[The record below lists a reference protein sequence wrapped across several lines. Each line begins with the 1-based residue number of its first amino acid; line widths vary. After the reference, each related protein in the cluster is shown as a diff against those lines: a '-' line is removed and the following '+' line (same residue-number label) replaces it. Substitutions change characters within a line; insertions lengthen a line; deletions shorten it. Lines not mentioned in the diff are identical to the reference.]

1 MIRVMIVDD
10 NPVIRGGLVG
20 LLALRDDM
28 TVVGQAGTG
37 KDAIVQARANSP
49 DVVLMDVRMPVMDG
63 VEATAHLAVDTKVL
77 ILTYTEDQEMVGKAI
92 QAGARGY
99 LVHGHFTPEELGEAI
114 VKVHE
119 GGAHLSPTVAPTLF
133 DLVRQRDHG
142 PYPHAVRQEGLTER
156 ELEVMNQVAT
166 GRTNAQIAKHLYLSE
181 KTIKNHINRLYTKLG
196 VQNRAEAIAAWL
208 GTNVDAN

>member
-1 MIRVMIVDD
+1 MIRIMIVDD
-10 NPVIRGGLVG
+10 NPVIRGGLAG
-20 LLALRDDM
+20 LLGLRDDM

-37 KDAIVQARANSP
+37 KDAIVQARAHKP
-49 DVVLMDVRMPVMDG
+49 HVVLMDVRMPVMDG
-63 VEATAHLAVDTKVL
+63 VEATAHLAADTKVL
-77 ILTYTEDQEMVGKAI
+77 MLTYTEDQEMVGKAI

-142 PYPHAVRQEGLTER
+142 PGPVAAMEEALTER
-156 ELEVMNQVAT
+156 ELEVMNQIAT

-181 KTIKNHINRLYTKLG
+181 KTIKNHINRVYTKLG

-208 GTNVDAN
+208 GTDVAAK

>member
-20 LLALRDDM
+20 LLGLRDDM
-28 TVVGQAGTG
+28 RVVGQAGTG
-37 KDAIVQARANSP
+37 KDAIVQARAHRP
-49 DVVLMDVRMPVMDG
+49 HVILMDVRMPVMDG
-63 VEATAHLAVDTKVL
+63 VEATAHLALDTKVL
-77 ILTYTEDQEMVGKAI
+77 MLTYTEDQEMVGKAI

-114 VKVHE
+114 VKVHG

-142 PYPHAVRQEGLTER
+142 PEPLAAMHEGLTER
-156 ELEVMNQVAT
+156 ELEVMNQIAT
-166 GRTNAQIAKHLYLSE
+166 GRTNAQIAEHLYLSE
-181 KTIKNHINRLYTKLG
+181 KTIKNHINRVYTKLG
-196 VQNRAEAIAAWL
+196 VKHRAEAIATWL
-208 GTNVDAN
+208 GTDVEA